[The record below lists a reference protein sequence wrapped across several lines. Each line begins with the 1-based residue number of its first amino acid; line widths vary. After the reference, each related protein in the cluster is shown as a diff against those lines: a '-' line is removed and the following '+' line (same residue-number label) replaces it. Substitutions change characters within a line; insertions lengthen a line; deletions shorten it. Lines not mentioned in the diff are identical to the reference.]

1 MLQPE
6 MRSSIGRKAG
16 EGMTQ
21 THVPYGYRIEDGKA
35 LADEV
40 AAEKL
45 KSFFNEYLVCG
56 SMLAAA
62 KKVDIEKTHS
72 MLGRML
78 KNRGYLGTD
87 FYPRLIDDD
96 TFQKAQELRG
106 EVARKLGR
114 IHEYK
119 PKETKQEVLRFEV
132 GKVKQKYQDPYR
144 QAQYAYTQIREVQD
158 EG

>member
-56 SMLAAA
+56 SML
-62 KKVDIEKTHS
+62 
-72 MLGRML
+72 GRMR
-78 KNRGYLGTD
+78 KNRVYLGTD

-114 IHEYK
+114 IHEHR
-119 PKETKQEVLRFEV
+119 PKEKAHESLQFEV
-132 GKVKQKYQDPYR
+132 GPVKRKYQDPYR
-144 QAQYAYTQIREVQD
+144 QAQYAYTQIKGVHD
-158 EG
+158 ER

>member
-56 SMLAAA
+56 SML
-62 KKVDIEKTHS
+62 
-72 MLGRML
+72 GRML
-78 KNRGYLGTD
+78 KNRVYLGTD

-144 QAQYAYTQIREVQD
+144 QAQYAYAQIKEVRD
-158 EG
+158 ER

>member
-35 LADEV
+35 LADEA

-45 KSFFNEYLVCG
+45 KSFFFNEYLVCG

-62 KKVDIEKTHS
+62 KSVGIEKTHS

-78 KNRGYLGTD
+78 KNRPILV
-87 FYPRLIDDD
+87 L
-96 TFQKAQELRG
+96 TFTRG
-106 EVARKLGR
+106 LLMMTLSRRYRNFGEKLQGNWDASMNTSQRRQNRKSCDLKWER
-114 IHEYK
+114 
-119 PKETKQEVLRFEV
+119 
-132 GKVKQKYQDPYR
+132 
-144 QAQYAYTQIREVQD
+144 
-158 EG
+158 

>member
-45 KSFFNEYLVCG
+45 KSFFNESKGNEQTLIFRQGFGPAFLSLCG
-56 SMLAAA
+56 HA
-62 KKVDIEKTHS
+62 
-72 MLGRML
+72 
-78 KNRGYLGTD
+78 
-87 FYPRLIDDD
+87 
-96 TFQKAQELRG
+96 
-106 EVARKLGR
+106 
-114 IHEYK
+114 
-119 PKETKQEVLRFEV
+119 
-132 GKVKQKYQDPYR
+132 
-144 QAQYAYTQIREVQD
+144 
-158 EG
+158 

>member
-21 THVPYGYRIEDGKA
+21 THVPYGIEDGKA

-40 AAEKL
+40 AAENL

-78 KNRGYLGTD
+78 KNRVYLGTD

>member
-6 MRSSIGRKAG
+6 MWSPIGRKAG

-35 LADEV
+35 IPDEV

-45 KSFFNEYLVCG
+45 KEFFDEYLACG

-62 KKVDIEKTHS
+62 KKVGIEKTHS
-72 MLGRML
+72 MLGRIL
-78 KNRGYLGTD
+78 ENRTYLGKD

-96 TFQKAQELRG
+96 TFQKAQKLRG

-114 IHEYK
+114 IHEHK
-119 PKETKQEVLRFEV
+119 PKEKTRESLKFEIGKV
-132 GKVKQKYQDPYR
+132 GKKYQDPYR
-144 QAQYAYTQIREVQD
+144 QAQYAYTQIKEVHD
-158 EG
+158 ER

>member
-1 MLQPE
+1 
-6 MRSSIGRKAG
+6 
-16 EGMTQ
+16 MTQ
-21 THVPYGYRIEDGKA
+21 TYVPYGYRIEDGKA

-40 AAEKL
+40 AAENL

-78 KNRGYLGTD
+78 NNRVYLGTD

-96 TFQKAQELRG
+96 TFQKTQELRG

-144 QAQYAYTQIREVQD
+144 QAQYAYAQIKEVRD
-158 EG
+158 ER

>member
-35 LADEV
+35 LVDEV
-40 AAEKL
+40 AAENL

-78 KNRGYLGTD
+78 KNRVYLGTD

-106 EVARKLGR
+106 EVARRLGR
-114 IHEYK
+114 MLDSRNI
-119 PKETKQEVLRFEV
+119 
-132 GKVKQKYQDPYR
+132 
-144 QAQYAYTQIREVQD
+144 I
-158 EG
+158 